1 MSITIRTAEFSDLDA
16 VSRIY
21 NDIHTAEEAGIC
33 TIGWLRDVYPT
44 RKTAEDAISRQDLFV
59 LEEDESGS
67 ALDDEISNGVFEG
80 SSDGIPDKT
89 SDRISGRIVGAAII
103 NQIQVDVYADAPWE
117 FDTDQ
122 VCVLHTLVI
131 SPEAAGKGY
140 GTAFVSYYEN
150 MALEHGLPELR
161 IDTNARNTAARKMY
175 HKLGYKEIAVVP
187 VTFNGIPGV
196 DLVLLEKNLDR

>member
-44 RKTAEDAISRQDLFV
+44 RKTAEDAILRQDLFV

-67 ALDDEISNGVFEG
+67 VLDDEI
-80 SSDGIPDKT
+80 SDGIPDKT
-89 SDRISGRIVGAAII
+89 SGRISGRIVGAAII
-103 NQIQVDVYADAPWE
+103 NRIQVDVYADAPWE

-140 GTAFVSYYEN
+140 GEAFVSYYEN
-150 MALEHGLPELR
+150 FALEHGLPELR

-196 DLVLLEKNLDR
+196 DLVLLEKNLE